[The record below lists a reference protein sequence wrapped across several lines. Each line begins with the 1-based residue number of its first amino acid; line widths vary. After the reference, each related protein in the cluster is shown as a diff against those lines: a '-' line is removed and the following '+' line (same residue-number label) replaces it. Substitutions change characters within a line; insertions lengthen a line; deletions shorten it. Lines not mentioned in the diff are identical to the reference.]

1 MEMFITGSGEKVEFT
16 ELCKRMKD
24 FYKRTKVYES
34 DYDIIVGTD
43 SQNHSETKIVT
54 VICITCKG
62 HGGIFFYQVTRE
74 PKIEEVRRKLYV
86 ETQESLEI
94 AQQLI
99 EELES
104 NHIYSDVYLNCPISI
119 HVDAGNSPK
128 GKTREL
134 IPEIVGWIKA
144 CGYDAKVKPDSFCA
158 STIAD
163 RISK

>member
-1 MEMFITGSGEKVEFT
+1 M
-16 ELCKRMKD
+16 
-24 FYKRTKVYES
+24 
-34 DYDIIVGTD
+34 GTD